1 MGARGDRT
9 PDRLLLPHWRS
20 PRELFEPSFAR
31 QVAEG
36 AQNRMGGDMNA
47 RWPFGQLAGI
57 VSAAA
62 LTVATHSQA
71 QITPLVSEREVFAQV
86 ALAGLTNGYGMG
98 SSTEPDQFGPFV
110 QSWSPHVEELGPCY
124 PGSPDECTISYCDAF
139 AGQNSSIFGAGI
151 QFSGEGAGSW
161 DGESEGAYK
170 FRSIC
175 KFRFRIEVPVDYD
188 IQLAAEPGDLPPGAV
203 FATLEGPTPA
213 ITFHYTQFGILQASG
228 QLGPGEY
235 VIQGQTTTDTRH
247 DLFTSGGA
255 YSGIFFVNPID
266 TLDIGGYPFDQNV
279 ACGGT
284 ATFSVSA
291 IGSPG
296 TLSYQWRRGLT
307 PLTNDGHFSGVN
319 SPTLTIN
326 NACTS
331 DAGYYSVVVTIVGSN
346 PVLTIPSRFAQLTIV
361 STPTGVAVDEVS
373 PARVSSFA
381 PPSPNPFRVE
391 TALRYTVP
399 PSTRVVA
406 AVYDAS
412 GARVRSLMNA
422 VMSGSGSIA
431 WDGRTQAGSRAP
443 AGVYFV
449 HIKAGTVRET
459 KKLVLLR

>member
-1 MGARGDRT
+1 
-9 PDRLLLPHWRS
+9 
-20 PRELFEPSFAR
+20 
-31 QVAEG
+31 
-36 AQNRMGGDMNA
+36 MNA
-47 RWPFGQLAGI
+47 HWLFRQLAAI
-57 VSAAA
+57 LWAAA
-62 LTVATHSQA
+62 LAGATHSQA

-86 ALAGLTNGYGMG
+86 ALDGLSNGYGIG
-98 SSTEPDQFGPFV
+98 YNTDPDQFGSFV
-110 QSWSPHVEELGPCY
+110 HTVSPHVEELGPCY
-124 PGSPDECTISYCDAF
+124 PGSPDECTLSYCDAF

-151 QFSGEGAGSW
+151 DFSGEAGGSW
-161 DGESEGAYK
+161 SGESEGAYK

-175 KFRFRIEVPVDYD
+175 RFRFRLEVPVDYD
-188 IQLAAEPGDLPPGAV
+188 ILLAAEPGDLPPGAV

-213 ITFHYTQFGILQASG
+213 LTFHYTQFGILQASG

-235 VIQGQTTTDTRH
+235 VIQGQTTTDTRR
-247 DLFTSGGA
+247 DEFTSGGA

-284 ATFSVSA
+284 ATFSVST

-296 TLSYQWRRGLT
+296 TLSYQWRHGLT
-307 PLTNDGHFSGVN
+307 PLTNDGHYSGVN
-319 SPTLTIN
+319 SHTLTIN

-331 DAGYYSVVVTIVGSN
+331 DAGYYSVVATIVGSN

-391 TALRYTVP
+391 TALHYTVP

-412 GARVRSLMNA
+412 GARVRSLTNA
-422 VMSGSGSIA
+422 VVSGSDSIA
-431 WDGRTQAGSRAP
+431 WDGRTQAGGRAP

-449 HIKAGTVRET
+449 HIQAGAVRET
-459 KKLVLLR
+459 KKVVLLK